1 MEMAREM
8 LMLAALMLTAHA
20 DYVQP
25 PVNLSCVALQEGSSV
40 SGTISCEWR
49 DLGTQT
55 KEFPTTYTLC
65 VKEMSGQV
73 SSSTTRTT
81 RAQVSLGTY
90 PNHMTLEIWV
100 QAENNLGTAESE
112 HLRKDSG
119 WFVKTNPPS
128 NVSLISEQSFPTS
141 LLLRWTP
148 PINKSYVRLKY
159 RIRYA
164 PVGEHTWIYVPEED
178 TSEDILSFRLQN
190 LQPFTLYNFQ
200 VSCKNARPGHG
211 YWSEW
216 SDIGTNSTPEARPPR
231 KPDVWIIISQGNNTK
246 IREVQILCKKPL
258 KPNGRIIRYDLKLTD
273 YRGTNGSMQ
282 QEMVFINSSI
292 TDSRF
297 YNRDITVL
305 KRVLLPDSQTFRVS
319 VSAVNSV
326 GQSAAAFLGVPERAR
341 ERPPVEDLRVWSHD
355 GRLMVEWKP
364 PRGSKWTEF
373 VVEWVG
379 GGQKNWQREKWIT
392 TRTNITGPVE
402 RCVFYTVS
410 VYAMWDGWRSRAAS
424 VEAFLEEG
432 APNEAP
438 LVRLNDVPGHTEAHL
453 VWDHTPPEKL

>member
-246 IREVQILCKKPL
+246 IREVQILCKPL